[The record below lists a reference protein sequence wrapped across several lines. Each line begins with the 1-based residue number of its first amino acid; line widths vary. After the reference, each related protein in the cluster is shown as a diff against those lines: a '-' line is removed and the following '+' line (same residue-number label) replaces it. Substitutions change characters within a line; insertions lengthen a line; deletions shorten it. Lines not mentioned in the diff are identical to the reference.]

1 MLMIPFLDLKRINE
15 PHLEGIQ
22 RAMHRVAESGWFV
35 LGSEVAQFETHFA
48 DYCQTRHCIGVA
60 NGLDA
65 LTLTL
70 KAWELPPG
78 SEVILAS
85 NAYVAGVLAVRQ
97 AGLTAVLVEPE
108 RHTYN
113 LDPLCIEAAI
123 TPQTRVIMC
132 VHLYGRCC
140 NMEPINVLAAKYGL
154 RVLTDAAQAHGAM
167 YNGIRAGGLADAAGW
182 SFYPTKNLGAL
193 GDAGA
198 VTTNDDDLADR
209 LRYWRNYGSGQKYH
223 NQYVGQNSRLD
234 ELQAAILTEKLT
246 RLDDENKRRRQ
257 LARRY
262 LTELNPDKLTLP
274 PADAIDQDAWHL
286 FVVRHP
292 DRTRFINYL
301 QQRGIGTDVHY
312 PIPPHRQ
319 QAFPEWHS
327 LELPVSEQLHREVVS
342 LPLNPTLT
350 DDEAGYVIDVING
363 IPGYLSGQA
372 G

>member
-1 MLMIPFLDLKRINE
+1 MIPFLDLKRVNE
-15 PHLEGIQ
+15 PHQENIQ
-22 RAMHRVAESGWFV
+22 RAVLRVTESGWFV
-35 LGSEVAQFETHFA
+35 LGREVEQFETSFA

-65 LTLTL
+65 LALTL

-78 SEVILAS
+78 SEVIMAS

-97 AGLTAVLVEPE
+97 AGLTPVLVEPE
-108 RHTYN
+108 LSTYN
-113 LDPLCIEAAI
+113 IDPLRIEAAI
-123 TPQTRVIMC
+123 TSQTRVILC

-140 NMEPINVLAAKYGL
+140 NMEPINALAAHYGL

-167 YNGIRAGGLADAAGW
+167 YNHIRAGGLADAAGW

-198 VTTNDDDLADR
+198 ITTNDDGLADR
-209 LRYWRNYGSGQKYH
+209 LRYWRNYGSGQKYY

-234 ELQAAILTEKLT
+234 ELQAAILSEKLT
-246 RLDDENKRRRQ
+246 RLDAENDRRRQ

-274 PADAIDQDAWHL
+274 PADAIDQDVWHL
-286 FVVRHP
+286 FVIRHP
-292 DRTRFINYL
+292 DRTRLISYL

-319 QAFPEWHS
+319 QAFPEWHG
-327 LELPVSEQLHREVVS
+327 LALPISEQLHREVVS

-350 DDEAGYVIDVING
+350 DDEVSYIIDTIND
-363 IPGYLSGQA
+363 IPAYLPVRVN
-372 G
+372 

>member
-1 MLMIPFLDLKRINE
+1 MIPFLDLKRVNE
-15 PHLEGIQ
+15 PHQENIQ
-22 RAMHRVAESGWFV
+22 RAVLRVTESGWFV
-35 LGSEVAQFETHFA
+35 LGREVEQFETSFA

-65 LTLTL
+65 LALTL

-78 SEVILAS
+78 SEVIMAS

-97 AGLTAVLVEPE
+97 AGLTPVLVEPE
-108 RHTYN
+108 LSTYN
-113 LDPLCIEAAI
+113 IDPLRIEAAI
-123 TPQTRVIMC
+123 TSQTRVILC

-140 NMEPINVLAAKYGL
+140 NMEPINALAAHYGL

-167 YNGIRAGGLADAAGW
+167 YNHIRAGGLADAAGW

-198 VTTNDDDLADR
+198 ITTNDDGLADR
-209 LRYWRNYGSGQKYH
+209 LRYWRNYGSGQKYY

-234 ELQAAILTEKLT
+234 ELQAAILSEKLT
-246 RLDDENKRRRQ
+246 RLDAENDRRRQ

-274 PADAIDQDAWHL
+274 PADAIDQDVWHL
-286 FVVRHP
+286 FVIRHP
-292 DRTRFINYL
+292 DRTRLISYL

-319 QAFPEWHS
+319 QAFPEWHG
-327 LELPVSEQLHREVVS
+327 LALPISEQLHREVVS

-350 DDEAGYVIDVING
+350 DDEVSYIIDTIND
-363 IPGYLSGQA
+363 IPAYLSVRVN
-372 G
+372 